1 MSQSCCVLRGG
12 DRGEHLQCI
21 KGMAITLT
29 VYVPFLFTL
38 FKTKH
43 VPLFSSFK
51 FTKANENLHYSRTK
65 RWFKEPF
72 LPDQKSKE
80 KQVLHTNLPPGK
92 NLTFIDRIACQPS
105 STQEI
110 SSYTDSWGRRSWF
123 NISRYPRWYLIA
135 KRDILQRRKIDH
147 FDTEI
152 HNPSAPTGRGNRESK
167 WLCTMLPRFENHK
180 GAHHLPREV
189 VRF

>member
-1 MSQSCCVLRGG
+1 MRVKRG
-12 DRGEHLQCI
+12 RPGEHLQCI

-65 RWFKEPF
+65 RGFKEPF

-92 NLTFIDRIACQPS
+92 ISPS
-105 STQEI
+105 SIELLANRPQRKKFPRTPTHEEGEVGLI
-110 SSYTDSWGRRSWF
+110 S
-123 NISRYPRWYLIA
+123 P
-135 KRDILQRRKIDH
+135 DIH
-147 FDTEI
+147 GGT
-152 HNPSAPTGRGNRESK
+152 
-167 WLCTMLPRFENHK
+167 
-180 GAHHLPREV
+180 
-189 VRF
+189 

>member
-1 MSQSCCVLRGG
+1 MSQSCYVLRGG

-135 KRDILQRRKIDH
+135 KRDILQGEKSTTFTPRYTTLPPRPAVETERVNDYVQCCLVLKI
-147 FDTEI
+147 TKVPITSLE
-152 HNPSAPTGRGNRESK
+152 K
-167 WLCTMLPRFENHK
+167 
-180 GAHHLPREV
+180 
-189 VRF
+189 